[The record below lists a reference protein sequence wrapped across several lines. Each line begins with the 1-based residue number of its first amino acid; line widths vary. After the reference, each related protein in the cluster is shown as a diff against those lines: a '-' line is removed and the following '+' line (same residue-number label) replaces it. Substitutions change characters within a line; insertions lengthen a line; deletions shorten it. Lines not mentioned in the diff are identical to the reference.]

1 MAVLPRAEAP
11 FPEVEPRRMSKANPD
26 NRQKRSWPAI
36 VSAVATGSL
45 VVVVACAAVG
55 LLLGRLPTWLTIL
68 ALAGVI
74 AVVVIGILCVLHSR
88 CTGYPVG
95 RRYEE
100 IFLARGSQR
109 GSEVLRETLQKRLA
123 AGRSR
128 RRRWRIERVGPGVAT
143 LRSPASLASAGER
156 ITLKAGD
163 GWLHVS
169 SQSVVPLQAL
179 DWGKNCRNVE
189 RIRDMLELDT
199 GRPAPRA

>member
-1 MAVLPRAEAP
+1 MSEANLD
-11 FPEVEPRRMSKANPD
+11 K
-26 NRQKRSWPAI
+26 RQKRSWPAI
-36 VSAVATGSL
+36 VSAVAAGSL

-55 LLLGRLPTWLTIL
+55 TLLERLPAWLMIL

-74 AVVVIGILCVLHSR
+74 AAVVIGILCALHSQR
-88 CTGYPVG
+88 TGYPVG

-100 IFLARGSQR
+100 IFFAGGSQR
-109 GSEVLRETLQKRLA
+109 GSEALRETLQERLT

-128 RRRWRIERVGPGVAT
+128 RRRWRVERAGPCVAI
-143 LRSPASLASAGER
+143 LRSPASPASAGER

-169 SQSVVPLQAL
+169 SRSVVPLQVL

-189 RIRDMLELDT
+189 RIEEMLELYT
-199 GRPAPRA
+199 GKSAPPA

>member
-1 MAVLPRAEAP
+1 MSEAN
-11 FPEVEPRRMSKANPD
+11 SD

-36 VSAVATGSL
+36 VSAFATGSL
-45 VVVVACAAVG
+45 VVVVVCAVVG
-55 LLLGRLPTWLTIL
+55 TLLGRLPTWLAIL

-74 AVVVIGILCVLHSR
+74 AVVVTGALCAFHSR
-88 CTGYPVG
+88 RTGYPVG

-100 IFLARGSQR
+100 IFLVGGSQR
-109 GSEVLRETLQKRLA
+109 GSEVLRETLQERLA

-128 RRRWRIERVGPGVAT
+128 RRRWRVERVGPCVAT

-169 SQSVVPLQAL
+169 LQSVVPLQTL

-189 RIRDMLELDT
+189 RIRDMLELDI
-199 GRPAPRA
+199 GSLSPPA